1 MNGEFSDAK
10 NKPEYDDGYP
20 WISSK
25 TAANPQRFPKILP
38 IVVSDPH
45 LGGSDPAEKVV
56 YGHIG
61 HCGHSWVIPEG
72 EPSSA
77 FHCRGK
83 KVNTGRMRRR
93 MGHVT
98 QTLAVEEGR
107 YKKHRDEETHKNST
121 HGKEG
126 SCTGAFIGL

>member
-1 MNGEFSDAK
+1 M
-10 NKPEYDDGYP
+10 YHP

-56 YGHIG
+56 HGHIG
-61 HCGHSWVIPEG
+61 HRGHSRVIPEG

-77 FHCRGK
+77 FHCPGK